1 MNDFLQGMIN
11 TFKYTEEFETQKLM
25 GGDCIQGSFDFT
37 NTLFYKQGLR
47 RLDVILDS
55 NAKLLKSNLYAD
67 LSLLSNS
74 SFEFEEEV
82 FNGFEVSSLTIIS
95 NDTNMKNVSILLS
108 RNLDFYHFD
117 ISMDNFFVFPNSLV
131 LGKKDLFSLQNFE
144 KPFSDDT
151 ITLAIIFDS
160 DDDIEFLRYLSND
173 SKISKLYIYIN
184 FDDND
189 KQDYVKQL
197 MKKVN
202 ILADV
207 GLNNYKHSLF
217 LDYDMIDNNILDKE
231 SRCLKK
237 DIVLTMAEMCED
249 YQDVMVVSK
258 RFNQK

>member
-1 MNDFLQGMIN
+1 ML
-11 TFKYTEEFETQKLM
+11 
-25 GGDCIQGSFDFT
+25 
-37 NTLFYKQGLR
+37 
-47 RLDVILDS
+47 
-55 NAKLLKSNLYAD
+55 
-67 LSLLSNS
+67 
-74 SFEFEEEV
+74 
-82 FNGFEVSSLTIIS
+82 
-95 NDTNMKNVSILLS
+95 
-108 RNLDFYHFD
+108 H
-117 ISMDNFFVFPNSLV
+117 
-131 LGKKDLFSLQNFE
+131 KKE
-144 KPFSDDT
+144 
-151 ITLAIIFDS
+151 IM
-160 DDDIEFLRYLSND
+160 E
-173 SKISKLYIYIN
+173 KLYIYIN